1 MKVKWLRI
9 ALADL
14 DVIFEHIAADNKT
27 AARETVEH
35 IWNSAKA
42 LAGHPNIG
50 RSGRVA
56 GTRELV
62 IADSSYIVPYRVRS
76 SEVQILRVLHAARK
90 WPEKF

>member
-1 MKVKWLRI
+1 M
-9 ALADL
+9 ADL

-35 IWNSAKA
+35 IWNNVKA
-42 LAGHPNIG
+42 LAEHPNIG

-62 IADSSYIVPYRVRS
+62 ITDSSYIVPYRVRS